1 MTSEARSELEPLT
14 LVQTD
19 DELNRM
25 VDILIDRPAVSVDT
39 ESNSL
44 HAYYERICLI
54 QFSTPDGDY
63 VVDPLADIDL
73 APLGPLFAAP
83 DIEKVFHAAEQ
94 DVAGMKRDFGFE
106 FAGLFD
112 TMWGARILG
121 WPRVG
126 LADLLEE
133 HFGVHVNKQYQRYNW
148 GKRPIEPRALNYARL
163 DTHYLLSLRDLEW
176 AEMEELGR
184 LEEAQE
190 VFAQMAETPPATQP
204 FGPDAFWR
212 LKGVHKLNKREQAI
226 VWQLYHWRDRE
237 ASRRNRPPFKVVGNR
252 TLLKLARARP
262 RKLGQLYPIRGM
274 SRYLVRRYG
283 RAILKAVESGLRGPV
298 PEQPPH
304 PPRPKRAVSQRN
316 RRLRD
321 WRRDVAERRGV
332 DTDVVLPNAVVW
344 AIAERN
350 PARLADLED
359 VEGLGPWKRRT
370 YGREILRA
378 LGRLKES

>member
-1 MTSEARSELEPLT
+1 MTPEAQSELDPPT
-14 LVQTD
+14 VVQTD
-19 DELNRM
+19 AELRR
-25 VDILIDRPAVSVDT
+25 VLDILLDCPAIGVDT

-54 QFSTPDGDY
+54 QFSTRDADY
-63 VVDPLADIDL
+63 IVDPLAHIDL
-73 APLGPLFAAP
+73 TPLEELFASP

-94 DVAGMKRDFGFE
+94 DVAGMSRDFGFE

-126 LADLLEE
+126 LGDLLEE
-133 HFGVHVNKQYQRYNW
+133 HFDVHTNKRYQRYNW
-148 GKRPIEPRALNYARL
+148 GKRPIEPEALNYARL
-163 DTHYLLSLRDLEW
+163 DTHYLLPLRDVERE
-176 AEMEELGR
+176 EMERMGR
-184 LEEAQE
+184 LEEATE
-190 VFAQMAETPPATQP
+190 VFSQVAGTPPATQP

-212 LKGVHKLNKREQAI
+212 LKGVHKLNKRERAI
-226 VWQLYHWRDRE
+226 VWKLYMWRDHE

-252 TLLKLARARP
+252 TLLRLARARP

-274 SRYLVRRYG
+274 SKYVVRRYG
-283 RAILKAVESGLRGPV
+283 RAILKAVERGQGGPV
-298 PEQPPH
+298 PKPPPH

-316 RRLRD
+316 RKLRD
-321 WRRDVAERRGV
+321 WRRGVAERRGV

-350 PARLADLED
+350 PTKLADLE
-359 VEGLGPWKRRT
+359 EIEELGPWKRET

-378 LGRLKES
+378 LGRSV

>member
-1 MTSEARSELEPLT
+1 MTPDGQPELDPPT
-14 LVQTD
+14 VVQTD
-19 DELNRM
+19 AELRRV
-25 VDILIDRPAVSVDT
+25 VDVLMDAPVIGVDT

-54 QFSTPDGDY
+54 QFSTRDADY
-63 VVDPLADIDL
+63 IVDPLTHIDL
-73 APLGPLFAAP
+73 APLQALFADP
-83 DIEKVFHAAEQ
+83 SIEKVFHAAEQ
-94 DVAGMKRDFGFE
+94 DVAGMGRDFGFK

-133 HFGVHVNKQYQRYNW
+133 HFDVHTNKRYQRYNW
-148 GKRPIEPRALNYARL
+148 GKRPIEPKAIHYARL
-163 DTHYLLSLRDLEW
+163 DTHYLLSLRDVERE
-176 AEMEELGR
+176 EMERMGR
-184 LEEAQE
+184 LEEALE
-190 VFAQMAETPPATQP
+190 VFSQIADTPPSTQP

-212 LKGVHKLNKREQAI
+212 LKGVYKLNKRERAI
-226 VWQLYHWRDRE
+226 VWKLYMWRDRE

-252 TLLKLARARP
+252 TLLRLARARP

-283 RAILKAVESGLRGPV
+283 RAILKAVDKGLRGPV
-298 PEQPPH
+298 PKQPPH
-304 PPRPKRAVSQRN
+304 PPRPKRAVSRRN
-316 RRLRD
+316 RKLRD
-321 WRRDVAERRGV
+321 WRRTVAEKRGV

-350 PARLADLED
+350 PTELADLED
-359 VEGLGPWKRRT
+359 IEGLGPWKRKT
-370 YGREILRA
+370 YGQEILRA
-378 LGRLKES
+378 LGR

>member
-1 MTSEARSELEPLT
+1 MTPEAQSELDPPT
-14 LVQTD
+14 VVQTD
-19 DELNRM
+19 AELRR
-25 VDILIDRPAVSVDT
+25 VLDILLDCPAIGVDT

-54 QFSTPDGDY
+54 QFSTRDADY
-63 VVDPLADIDL
+63 IVDPLAHIDL
-73 APLGPLFAAP
+73 APLEELFASP

-94 DVAGMKRDFGFE
+94 DVAGMSRDFGFE

-133 HFGVHVNKQYQRYNW
+133 HFDVHTNKRYQRYNW
-148 GKRPIEPRALNYARL
+148 GKRPIEPEALNYARL
-163 DTHYLLSLRDLEW
+163 DTHYLLPLRDVERE
-176 AEMEELGR
+176 EMERMGR
-184 LEEAQE
+184 LEEATE
-190 VFAQMAETPPATQP
+190 VFSQVAGTPPATQP

-212 LKGVHKLNKREQAI
+212 LKGVHKLNKRERAI
-226 VWQLYHWRDRE
+226 VWKLYMWRDHE

-252 TLLKLARARP
+252 TLLRLARARP

-274 SRYLVRRYG
+274 SKYVVRRYG
-283 RAILKAVESGLRGPV
+283 RAILKAVERGQGGPV
-298 PEQPPH
+298 PKPPPH

-316 RRLRD
+316 RKLRD
-321 WRRDVAERRGV
+321 WRRGVAERRGV

-350 PARLADLED
+350 PTKLADLE
-359 VEGLGPWKRRT
+359 EIEELGPWKRET

-378 LGRLKES
+378 LGRSV

>member
-1 MTSEARSELEPLT
+1 MTPEAQSELDPPT
-14 LVQTD
+14 VVQTD
-19 DELNRM
+19 AELRR
-25 VDILIDRPAVSVDT
+25 VLDILLDCPAIGVDT

-54 QFSTPDGDY
+54 QFSTRDADY
-63 VVDPLADIDL
+63 IVDPLAHIDL
-73 APLGPLFAAP
+73 APLEELFASP

-94 DVAGMKRDFGFE
+94 DVAGMSRDFGFE

-133 HFGVHVNKQYQRYNW
+133 HFDVHTNKRYQRYNW
-148 GKRPIEPRALNYARL
+148 GKRPIEPEALNYARL
-163 DTHYLLSLRDLEW
+163 DTHYLLPLRDVERE
-176 AEMEELGR
+176 EMERMGR
-184 LEEAQE
+184 LEEATE
-190 VFAQMAETPPATQP
+190 VFSQVAETPPATQP

-212 LKGVHKLNKREQAI
+212 LKGVHKLNKRERAI
-226 VWQLYHWRDRE
+226 VWKLYMWRDHE

-252 TLLKLARARP
+252 TLLRLARARP

-274 SRYLVRRYG
+274 SKYVVRRYG
-283 RAILKAVESGLRGPV
+283 RAILKAVERGQGGPV
-298 PEQPPH
+298 PKPPPH

-316 RRLRD
+316 RKLRD
-321 WRRDVAERRGV
+321 WRRGVAERRGV

-350 PARLADLED
+350 PTKLADLE
-359 VEGLGPWKRRT
+359 EIEELGPWKRET

-378 LGRLKES
+378 LGRSV

>member
-1 MTSEARSELEPLT
+1 MTPEAQSELDPPT
-14 LVQTD
+14 VVQTD
-19 DELNRM
+19 TELRR
-25 VDILIDRPAVSVDT
+25 VLDILLDCPAIGVDT

-54 QFSTPDGDY
+54 QFSTRDADY
-63 VVDPLADIDL
+63 IVDPLAHIDL
-73 APLGPLFAAP
+73 APLEELFASA

-94 DVAGMKRDFGFE
+94 DVAGMSRDFGFE

-133 HFGVHVNKQYQRYNW
+133 HFDVHTNKRYQRYNW
-148 GKRPIEPRALNYARL
+148 GKRPIEPEALNYARL
-163 DTHYLLSLRDLEW
+163 DTHYLLPLRDVERE
-176 AEMEELGR
+176 EMERMGR
-184 LEEAQE
+184 LEEATE
-190 VFAQMAETPPATQP
+190 VFSQVAGTPPATQP

-212 LKGVHKLNKREQAI
+212 LKGVHKLNKRERAI
-226 VWQLYHWRDRE
+226 VWKLYMWRDHE

-252 TLLKLARARP
+252 TLLRLARARP

-274 SRYLVRRYG
+274 SKYVVRRYG
-283 RAILKAVESGLRGPV
+283 RAILKAVERGQGGPV
-298 PEQPPH
+298 PKPPPH

-316 RRLRD
+316 RKLRD
-321 WRRDVAERRGV
+321 WRRGVAERRGV

-350 PARLADLED
+350 PTKLADLE
-359 VEGLGPWKRRT
+359 EIEELGPWKRET

-378 LGRLKES
+378 LGRSV

>member
-1 MTSEARSELEPLT
+1 MTPEAQSELDPPT
-14 LVQTD
+14 VVQTD
-19 DELNRM
+19 AELRR
-25 VDILIDRPAVSVDT
+25 VLDILLDCPAIGVDT

-54 QFSTPDGDY
+54 QFSTRDADY
-63 VVDPLADIDL
+63 IVDPLAHIDL
-73 APLGPLFAAP
+73 TPLEELFASP

-94 DVAGMKRDFGFE
+94 DVAGMRRDFDFE

-126 LADLLEE
+126 LGDLLEE
-133 HFGVHVNKQYQRYNW
+133 HFDVHTNKRYQRYNW
-148 GKRPIEPRALNYARL
+148 GKRPIEPEALNYARL
-163 DTHYLLSLRDLEW
+163 DTHYLLPLRDVERE
-176 AEMEELGR
+176 EMERMGR
-184 LEEAQE
+184 LEEATE
-190 VFAQMAETPPATQP
+190 VFSQVAGTPPATQP

-212 LKGVHKLNKREQAI
+212 LKGVHKLNKRERAI
-226 VWQLYHWRDRE
+226 VWKLYMWRDHE

-252 TLLKLARARP
+252 TLLRLARARP

-274 SRYLVRRYG
+274 SKYVVRRYG
-283 RAILKAVESGLRGPV
+283 RAILKAVERGQGGPV
-298 PEQPPH
+298 PKPPPH

-316 RRLRD
+316 RKLRD
-321 WRRDVAERRGV
+321 WRRGVAERRGV

-350 PARLADLED
+350 PTKLADLE
-359 VEGLGPWKRRT
+359 EIEELGPWKRET

-378 LGRLKES
+378 LGRSV